1 MRAAGR
7 RVLMVGDGLNDAGA
21 LREADVGVAV
31 VEEVGTFAPASDL
44 IAAAAEVP
52 RLGRVLALA
61 RRVERVVQLNFAVS
75 ALYNAVGV
83 SIAAAGVLSPVICAV
98 LMPLSSVTVVTL
110 ASGLTAR
117 AAERLGLG
125 GLSPLRAGGPDLE
138 SAAG

>member
-1 MRAAGR
+1 
-7 RVLMVGDGLNDAGA
+7 
-21 LREADVGVAV
+21 VGVAV

-83 SIAAAGVLSPVICAV
+83 NIAAAGVLSPVICAV

-117 AAERLGLG
+117 ASERLGLG